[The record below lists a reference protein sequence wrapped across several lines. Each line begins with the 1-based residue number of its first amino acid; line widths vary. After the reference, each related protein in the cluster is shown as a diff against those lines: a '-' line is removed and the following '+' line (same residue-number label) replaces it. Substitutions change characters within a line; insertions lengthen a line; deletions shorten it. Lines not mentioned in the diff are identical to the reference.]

1 MVKKKLLLLTLTLVL
16 VLGAVHVAWAAPWGF
31 GRFGGVNGTSPVQE
45 LGLTDQQVTQIQ
57 DLQQKMY
64 EKTRDLR
71 IKLMDAMFSLRQLRW
86 QKDPDQAAID
96 AKIKE
101 INDLRAQL
109 QQATQEFRQ
118 QMDSVLTPEQK
129 SKIESRRGFGGPRGG
144 KGMRGFGG
152 PCFGFS
158 PSAAQTQ
165 SL

>member
-1 MVKKKLLLLTLTLVL
+1 MKKKILLAVL
-16 VLGAVHVAWAAPWGF
+16 ATVLILGVVQVAWAAPWGP
-31 GRFGGVNGTSPVQE
+31 GGFGGANRPNPVQE
-45 LGLTDQQVTQIQ
+45 LGLTDQQVAQIQ

-71 IKLMDAMFSLRQLRW
+71 IKLMDAMFALKQLRW

-101 INDLRAQL
+101 INDLRSQLYQAAQ
-109 QQATQEFRQ
+109 ENRQ
-118 QMDSVLTPEQK
+118 QMESVLTPEQK
-129 SKIESRRGFGGPRGG
+129 SKLESWCGFGGPRGG

-152 PCFGFS
+152 PRFGSS
-158 PSAAQTQ
+158 PSGAQPQ